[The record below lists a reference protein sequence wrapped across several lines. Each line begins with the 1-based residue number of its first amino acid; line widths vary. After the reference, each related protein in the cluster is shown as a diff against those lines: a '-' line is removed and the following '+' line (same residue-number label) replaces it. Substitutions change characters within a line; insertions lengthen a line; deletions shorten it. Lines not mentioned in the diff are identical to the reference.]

1 MTFLNENLP
10 KCPAASSN
18 ELRPEDI
25 YIQEADSDC
34 SDYYI
39 EATEFLG
46 DYYVYHCKHKISDI
60 SFVVKS
66 VHEYQEGRSVS
77 VTFNIEKLYLFNSIS
92 KKNIRIIE

>member
-1 MTFLNENLP
+1 MGGLETGPVTAEVTYGLERL
-10 KCPAASSN
+10 AS
-18 ELRPEDI
+18 
-25 YIQEADSDC
+25 YIQEVDSDC